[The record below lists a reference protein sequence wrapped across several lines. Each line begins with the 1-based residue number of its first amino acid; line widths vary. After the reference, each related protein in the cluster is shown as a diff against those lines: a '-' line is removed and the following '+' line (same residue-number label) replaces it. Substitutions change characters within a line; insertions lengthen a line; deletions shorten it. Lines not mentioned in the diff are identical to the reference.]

1 MSAIEARKFWRL
13 NWVALRLGANQ
24 QKALKF
30 HRIVFAMGGSH
41 HIAAKSAIFVG
52 MNFLAS
58 KTERFLGSRL
68 ELTEG
73 HWIFMLTP
81 KLGI

>member
-1 MSAIEARKFWRL
+1 M
-13 NWVALRLGANQ
+13 V
-24 QKALKF
+24 
-30 HRIVFAMGGSH
+30 GSY
-41 HIAAKSAIFVG
+41 HIAAKSAIIRWNEFP
-52 MNFLAS
+52 AS

>member
-1 MSAIEARKFWRL
+1 M
-13 NWVALRLGANQ
+13 V
-24 QKALKF
+24 
-30 HRIVFAMGGSH
+30 GSH